1 MNYKSPLLLGL
12 FLFFSCI
19 SVTCAQTQRNNELQK
34 VCGGPYTDL
43 SEQSRA
49 AASQYI
55 VGWIKASQ
63 ALGDRGFKD
72 GKLLQEVYEKELL
85 PSLLPLKNGTPSEQK
100 VFLAGE
106 QVFKTIQYAGD
117 NFTHD
122 GPWLD
127 KKMNALLRLSGK
139 PVTIEKLAGGM
150 GNLFVDFFQMINP
163 AAVEQHLQ
171 SLDEAGRAKEIK
183 GSFGE

>member
-1 MNYKSPLLLGL
+1 MTHRTSLPLLLFLL
-12 FLFFSCI
+12 FVGT
-19 SVTCAQTQRNNELQK
+19 SVACAQTQRNNELQK
-34 VCGGPYTDL
+34 ICGGPYTDL

-55 VGWIKASQ
+55 VGWIKSIQ
-63 ALGDRGFKD
+63 TLGDRGLKD
-72 GKLLQEVYEKELL
+72 GKLLQELYEKELL
-85 PSLLPLKNGTPSEQK
+85 PSLLPLKNGTPTEQK

-106 QVFKTIQYAGD
+106 QVFKTVQYAGD
-117 NFTHD
+117 NYTHD
-122 GPWLD
+122 GPWSD

-150 GNLFVDFFQMINP
+150 GNLFVDFFQIVNP

-183 GSFGE
+183 GSLGE